1 MSKLENTVDKNPR
14 NRDQVLEK
22 LRSSKRYLP
31 GARHYTFQTL
41 FIVLQLG
48 LIVAWFLISR
58 RYIAH
63 FYMLCEFISLCVVL
77 HIVREDTKASFKI
90 PWIIVNLML
99 PIVGGLSYLM
109 FGRVRFSRDEQRRIK
124 NITFRYAEAKFM
136 TDDAMREFTETHPWM
151 ETQAEYIRNIAA
163 APIHKNTAV
172 QYFPSGEAML
182 PILLEELEKAQK
194 FIFMEYFIVH
204 PGRMWDSIE
213 EILVRKAAA
222 GVEVCFMYDSIGSI
236 GLVPH
241 DFAQQLQ
248 KKGIQAVEFNKLT
261 NIFSSRFNNRDHRKI
276 CVIDGNVG
284 FTGGLNLA
292 DEYIN
297 HIERFGYW
305 KDTAV
310 MLRGDGVRN
319 LTMQFLSLWE
329 FMRRQE
335 YDYTKYMPTV
345 SCEAAGY
352 VQPYSDTPYDGEAVG
367 EHVYRNI
374 LCRARNYVY
383 ITTPYLIID
392 DEMINALSIAAK
404 CGVDVRIIT
413 PGVPDKKVAYSL
425 TRSYYEVLLRSGV
438 RIYEYTPGFM
448 HAKMF
453 VSDDNCAVVGTI
465 NLDYRSLCHHFEN
478 AVWMCDVPAIADI
491 KADMLDCFDKS
502 REVTL
507 DMCRSHNIMYR
518 LGLSLLRIVAPLF

>member
-1 MSKLENTVDKNPR
+1 MNNTDTERINH
-14 NRDQVLEK
+14 K
-22 LRSSKRYLP
+22 LRIIAAKHWRSLKHKMAFGRQH
-31 GARHYTFQTL
+31 AFQII
-41 FIVLQLG
+41 FILLQLA
-48 LIVAWFLISR
+48 LIVMWFLISR

-63 FYMLCEFISLCVVL
+63 FYMLCEFVSFCVVM
-77 HIVREDTKASFKI
+77 HIVREDSRSSFKI
-90 PWIIVNLML
+90 PWIIVNLLL

-109 FGRVRFSRDEQRRIK
+109 FGRIWFSRDEQKRIK
-124 NITFRYAEAKFM
+124 NVTFKYANAKLSSG
-136 TDDAMREFTETHPWM
+136 DAMTEFAAEHPWM
-151 ETQAEYIRNIAA
+151 AKQAEYIRNAAA

-172 QYFPSGEAML
+172 RYFASGEEMY
-182 PILLEELEKAQK
+182 PCLLEELEKAER

-204 PGRMWDSIE
+204 PGLMWDKIQ
-213 EILVRKAAA
+213 EILVRKAAQ
-222 GVEVCFMYDSIGSI
+222 GVEVCFMYDSIGSV
-236 GLVPH
+236 GLVPPG
-241 DFAQQLQ
+241 FVQQLQ
-248 KKGIQAVEFNKLT
+248 NKGINAVEFNKLT

-284 FTGGLNLA
+284 FTGGINLA

-310 MLRGDGVRN
+310 MIRGDAVRN
-319 LTMQFLSLWE
+319 MTLAFLSLWE
-329 FMRRQE
+329 YSTKKD
-335 YDYTKYMPTV
+335 YDYEKYMP
-345 SCEAAGY
+345 SLKCEARGY
-352 VQPYSDTPYDGEAVG
+352 VQPYMDMPYDDEPVG
-367 EHVYRNI
+367 ENVYRNI
-374 LCRARNYVY
+374 LCRASDYVY

-392 DEMINALSIAAK
+392 DELINALTGAAK

-413 PGVPDKKVAYSL
+413 PGIPDKKIVYTL

-453 VSDDNCAVVGTI
+453 VSDDECAVVGTI

-478 AVWMCDVPAIADI
+478 AVWMCDVPAIKDVKADI
-491 KADMLDCFDKS
+491 MQCFEVSK
-502 REVTL
+502 EVTL
-507 DMCRSHNIMYR
+507 DMCRSKNIMYR